1 MKFKTIFA
9 LFNIVLVLSFTF
21 ILVMPFFLLGA
32 EYSLSFWARNWPLII
47 FFVIVLAGF
56 NTFFAFNW
64 RLFSALEA
72 EDWQAVSSLLS
83 DRVLRQHKHD
93 RRTIR
98 LLLNTALL
106 KGDVQ
111 LVQKIEQELRER
123 RPAALR
129 RDAVLFGVA
138 MLLRNDPLASERFLA
153 PFLDG
158 HGVDNAK
165 WLGFYHAFSLVM
177 QKRAYEAVGLLQPYL
192 DADDPVLA
200 LLSAYLTG
208 TLCASAVD
216 AGKRE
221 ELLASAQRVRTR
233 LAKHY
238 TSVRWAKESER
249 AKGEMHIVILSKIL
263 DDASAWLFA
272 EGGVVEYNAAEGGVV
287 DYNIAG
293 SKVSG
298 PGNAEPIGTGQKS
311 TGSPKEPV

>member
-56 NTFFAFNW
+56 NTFFAINW

-111 LVQKIEQELRER
+111 LVRKVEQELREH

-138 MLLRNDPLASERFLA
+138 LLLRNDPVASERFLA

-177 QKRAYEAVGLLQPYL
+177 QKRASEAVGLLQPYL

-200 LLSAYLTG
+200 LLAAYLTG
-208 TLCASAVD
+208 TLCASTVD
-216 AGKRE
+216 AGRRE
-221 ELLASAQRVRTR
+221 ELLTEARRVRTR

-238 TSVRWAKESER
+238 TSLRWAKESER
-249 AKGEMHIVILSKIL
+249 AKGEMHIVILSRIL
-263 DDASAWLFA
+263 DDASAWLF
-272 EGGVVEYNAAEGGVV
+272 VEYNAAEGGAVECNAAEGGAV
-287 DYNIAG
+287 EYNAAG
-293 SKVSG
+293 DGARNNGVGSSKESV
-298 PGNAEPIGTGQKS
+298 
-311 TGSPKEPV
+311 

>member
-56 NTFFAFNW
+56 NTFFVVNW

-72 EDWQAVSSLLS
+72 EDWQAVSSILS

-106 KGDVQ
+106 KGDVE
-111 LVQKIEQELRER
+111 LVRKVEKELRDN

-138 MLLRNDPLASERFLA
+138 LLLRNDPAASERFLA

-221 ELLASAQRVRTR
+221 ELLAEAQRVRTR
-233 LAKHY
+233 LAGRY
-238 TSVRWAKESER
+238 TSLRWAKESER

-263 DDASAWLFA
+263 DDASAWLFVDA
-272 EGGVVEYNAAEGGVV
+272 NTAGGAVADSSVAGNGV
-287 DYNIAG
+287 
-293 SKVSG
+293 
-298 PGNAEPIGTGQKS
+298 S
-311 TGSPKEPV
+311 TNSAGSPKESV

>member
-32 EYSLSFWARNWPLII
+32 EYSLTFWSRNWPLII
-47 FFVIVLAGF
+47 FFVIVLSGF
-56 NTFFAFNW
+56 NAFFALNW

-72 EDWQAVSSLLS
+72 EDWKAVTSLLS

-98 LLLNTALL
+98 LLVNTALL
-106 KGDVQ
+106 KGDVE

-138 MLLRNDPLASERFLA
+138 LLLRNDPEASERFLA

-177 QKRAYEAVGLLQPYL
+177 QKRAYEAVALLQPYL
-192 DADDPVLA
+192 DADDPVLS

-216 AGKRE
+216 EGRRE
-221 ELLASAQRVRTR
+221 ELLSAAQRIRTQLSKR
-233 LAKHY
+233 Y
-238 TSVRWAKESER
+238 TAVHWARESER

-263 DDASAWLFA
+263 DDASVWLF
-272 EGGVVEYNAAEGGVV
+272 G
-287 DYNIAG
+287 
-293 SKVSG
+293 
-298 PGNAEPIGTGQKS
+298 
-311 TGSPKEPV
+311 

>member
-21 ILVMPFFLLGA
+21 ILIMPFFLLGV
-32 EYSLSFWARNWPLII
+32 EYSLSFWSRNWPLII
-47 FFVIVLAGF
+47 FFLVVLSGF
-56 NTFFAFNW
+56 NVFFAFNW

-72 EDWQAVSSLLS
+72 EDWKEVTAILS

-98 LLLNTALL
+98 LLVNTSLL
-106 KGDVQ
+106 KGDVE
-111 LVQKIEQELRER
+111 LVRKIEQELRER
-123 RPAALR
+123 RPSALR

-138 MLLRNDPLASERFLA
+138 LLLRNDPEASERFLA

-158 HGVDNAK
+158 KGVDNRA

-177 QKRAYEAVGLLQPYL
+177 QKRASEAVPLLRPYL

-216 AGKRE
+216 AVDRKD
-221 ELLASAQRVRTR
+221 LLAQSLGVRTR
-233 LAKHY
+233 LAGRF
-238 TSVRWAKESER
+238 SAIRWAKECER
-249 AKGEMHIVILSKIL
+249 AKGEMHIVILSRIL
-263 DDASAWLFA
+263 DDASSWLFTDKKLA
-272 EGGVVEYNAAEGGVV
+272 EGRAAGDG
-287 DYNIAG
+287 NSGAG
-293 SKVSG
+293 
-298 PGNAEPIGTGQKS
+298 ATGQS
-311 TGSPKEPV
+311 F